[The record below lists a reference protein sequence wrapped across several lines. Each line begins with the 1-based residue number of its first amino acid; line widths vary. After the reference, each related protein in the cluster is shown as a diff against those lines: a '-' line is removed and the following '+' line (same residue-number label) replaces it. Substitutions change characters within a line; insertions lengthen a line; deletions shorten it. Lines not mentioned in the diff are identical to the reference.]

1 MFMVSSD
8 VPALLRGVRS
18 DLFIF
23 VLFFMILRDGSKKNL
38 LHFMSKCVL
47 LFPLRVSHYL
57 CFYLGLESVWSLLLC
72 MLLGTILISF
82 S

>member
-47 LFPLRVSHYL
+47 LFPLRVSYYL
-57 CFYLGLESVWSLLLC
+57 SFYLGL
-72 MLLGTILISF
+72 
-82 S
+82 